1 MSRRL
6 STGPLLAPWLA
17 ALALGFPS
25 ADLAHADGPP
35 QSEWFGPDST
45 PGDWFDAGNWTHGV
59 PGDST
64 FATIDHDG
72 VALIDYGAPRAQA
85 IHLGSEGEGRLRI
98 RGGTTQVG
106 HALTLGSD
114 LNSRGVLD
122 IDNGAL
128 SIAGSLHAG
137 ANNGDG
143 LIRQSGGAVDVINL
157 ELGGNWVYSLF
168 LPTID
173 EPEDHGRGRYLMSG
187 GTLHA
192 SHAGVGNSGI
202 GIFRQAGGRVEVDQK
217 LHIGGLVESRVLVAE
232 PALDQPVVLPPILKT
247 SDATTPTDSSEPGM
261 TYLNLNIWHPP
272 LVPSRGRYRLEG
284 GELVGGDLIVDNTGV
299 YRQTGGTASV
309 DFAAT
314 RMNGRLALRGGSF
327 HSEFGLRSAQEL
339 DLAGQDVDLSVGAGI
354 LDLTAGVARAQNAH
368 VSAGADSLTII
379 PAGFDPNTAFGAFNR
394 QGLLHVAGNDLNL
407 AANKRIAGAGIIDD
421 YVDARGT
428 IAAAADHGINL
439 SGGLRLRD
447 SASVD
452 LGTGGLAARGR
463 ATVLDGGSV
472 AANKIVVGAT
482 LTAPWDHQFQRHG
495 YYGPREPMAST
506 EAGTI
511 RQTAGAVDVTNGLSV
526 LNGVYRLSGG
536 TLDAQFIDVGV
547 NQWAPIAA
555 DPVEARFVQTG
566 GVVRTTSLSLS
577 QTYFYPFLLRYDAS
591 LPRVVAGLATMD
603 DGIRTP
609 TLPPTVEVEP
619 LPPVVMAGID
629 ATYRLEGGQLVA
641 DTISLGGGINS
652 ANATRFVQT
661 GGSVEATYSISMYGP
676 TTSYVIEG
684 GSLKAR
690 RIALGADYILPYSQ
704 YPDYV
709 PSDSA
714 TFAIRSA
721 DADVTI
727 AGQFTLGGGSHFR
740 AVPGATIRMTNPEP
754 LPQGWPILPS
764 SLFQNVSTSADDL
777 AGLRNLALLFDGQT
791 AQAST
796 FEVAGADLGDVP
808 AGFAHNFALGS
819 LIVGGAA
826 DAWVR
831 LIDSVDNQRDGFLG
845 EALYVDTLVVS
856 AGSTLDLGGFNLYYR
871 HAMIEGTVIAENGA
885 AIRLAV
891 PEPATLGLVA
901 IALALISGAS
911 RRINGRTQRRTL

>member
-1 MSRRL
+1 MNRRL
-6 STGPLLAPWLA
+6 SAGPLLAPWLA
-17 ALALGFPS
+17 ALSLGFPS
-25 ADLAHADGPP
+25 ADLAHANGPA

-45 PGDWFDAGNWTHGV
+45 PGDWFDAANWTHGV

-64 FATIDHDG
+64 YVTIDHDG
-72 VALIDYGAPRAQA
+72 VALIDHGAPRAQA
-85 IHLGSEGEGRLRI
+85 IHLGEEGEGRLRI

-122 IDNGAL
+122 VDNGAL

-143 LIRQSGGAVDVINL
+143 LVRQAGGAVDVINL
-157 ELGGNWVYSLF
+157 ELGGNWGYGLF

-187 GTLHA
+187 GTFHA

-232 PALDQPVVLPPILKT
+232 PALDQPVVLPPMLKT
-247 SDATTPTDSSEPGM
+247 GDATTLADSSAPGI
-261 TYLNLNIWHPP
+261 TLDLWYRP
-272 LVPSRGRYRLEG
+272 LVPSRGRYRHES
-284 GELVGGDLIVDNTGV
+284 GELAGGDLIVDNTGV

-327 HSEFGLRSAQEL
+327 HAEFGLRSEQAL
-339 DLAGQDVDLSVGAGI
+339 NLAGRDVGLSVGAGI
-354 LDLTAGVARAQNAH
+354 LDLTSGIVGAQNAH
-368 VSAGADSLTII
+368 VTAGADSLTII
-379 PAGFDPNTAFGAFNR
+379 PAGFNPNTAFAAFNR

-407 AANKRIAGAGIIDD
+407 AANKRIAGAGVLSD

-447 SASVD
+447 SAGVD

-463 ATVLDGGSV
+463 ATVLDGGSL
-472 AANKIVVGAT
+472 AASRIVVGAT

-577 QTYFYPFLLRYDAS
+577 QTYFYPLLFQDDVS
-591 LPRVVAGLATMD
+591 LPTVNVGLMTD
-603 DGIRTP
+603 DDDIRGP
-609 TLPPTVEVEP
+609 ILPPPAEVIP
-619 LPPVVMAGID
+619 FTPVVLAGIN
-629 ATYRLEGGQLVA
+629 ATYRFEGGQLVA
-641 DTISLGGGINS
+641 GTISLGGGVDP
-652 ANATRFVQT
+652 ANVTRFVQT

-676 TTSYVIEG
+676 MTSYVIEG

-690 RIALGADYILPYSQ
+690 RLALGADYILPYSQ

-777 AGLRNLALLFDGQT
+777 AGLKNLTLLFDGQT
-791 AQAST
+791 TQAST

-808 AGFAHNFALGS
+808 AGYAHNFALGS

-871 HAMIEGTVIAENGA
+871 HAIIEGTVIAENGA
-885 AIRLAV
+885 AMRLAV

-901 IALALISGAS
+901 IALALISGPS